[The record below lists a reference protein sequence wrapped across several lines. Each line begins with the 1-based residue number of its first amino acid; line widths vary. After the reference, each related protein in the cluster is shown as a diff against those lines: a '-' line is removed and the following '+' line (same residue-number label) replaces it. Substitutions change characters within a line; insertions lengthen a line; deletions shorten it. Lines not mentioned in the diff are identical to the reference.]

1 MVAAI
6 SEAAS
11 TNRPNPKASSHTHD
25 THLRNPARPPLL
37 PSEKDNG
44 LVPKRPKSRQVS
56 SRYMSP
62 SPSTSASVP
71 RRCSSPLVS
80 RSTNSTASS
89 TPLSVAASSTSSSF
103 PRSHSVDRRRP
114 ATAAP
119 GSVGEVSAASR
130 LLFTSTRSLSVS
142 FQGEA
147 FSLPISKAKAAP
159 NLGNV
164 RKGTPE
170 RRKPTPVRGSGAVDQ
185 VENSRPWPG
194 RSRSVNVLARSFDC
208 SVDRKKSI
216 GSGIVVG
223 SFQQSMIDE
232 SRRAS
237 FDGRLSLDLG
247 NAELLKV
254 TKQDPDG
261 NSVNDS
267 SVPTD
272 LTASDTDSVSSGST
286 SGLQECAG
294 VSGRRSGP
302 RGIVVSARFWQE
314 TNSRLRRL
322 QDPGSPLST
331 SPGSRMAV
339 AAKFIQSK
347 KFPSDPPLASPRTM
361 MSPIRGATRSASPSK
376 LMASSMPVSS
386 PIRASSPARLRNAV
400 ASPLSSSSSIAPSI
414 LSFSIDVRR
423 GKMGENR
430 IVDAHLLRLLYNR
443 HLQWRFVNARADA
456 ALLVQRMRAERNLW
470 NAWITISKL
479 RDSVTSKRMKLQ
491 WLRRKLK
498 LTSILKG
505 QMAYLEEWALL
516 ERDHSSSLHGAIEAL
531 KASTLRLPV
540 VGAIADIQSLKDAV
554 GSAVDVMQAM
564 ASSICS
570 LLSKV
575 EEMNSLVVEIA
586 DVTAKERALLEQCR
600 DFLSTLA
607 AMQVKYSSLRTH
619 ILQLN
624 RLPATSSL
632 TTTLTTRI

>member
-1 MVAAI
+1 MMVAAI

-71 RRCSSPLVS
+71 RRCSSPLIS

-89 TPLSVAASSTSSSF
+89 TPLPVAASSTSSSF

-119 GSVGEVSAASR
+119 GSAGEVSAASR

-247 NAELLKV
+247 NA
-254 TKQDPDG
+254 D
-261 NSVNDS
+261 
-267 SVPTD
+267 
-272 LTASDTDSVSSGST
+272 
-286 SGLQECAG
+286 
-294 VSGRRSGP
+294 GP

-331 SPGSRMAV
+331 SP
-339 AAKFIQSK
+339 
-347 KFPSDPPLASPRTM
+347 
-361 MSPIRGATRSASPSK
+361 
-376 LMASSMPVSS
+376 
-386 PIRASSPARLRNAV
+386 ARLRNAV

-414 LSFSIDVRR
+414 LSFSVDVRR

>member
-1 MVAAI
+1 MMVAAI

-37 PSEKDNG
+37 P
-44 LVPKRPKSRQVS
+44 LRRT
-56 SRYMSP
+56 M
-62 SPSTSASVP
+62 ASFLNDP
-71 RRCSSPLVS
+71 NRDS

-89 TPLSVAASSTSSSF
+89 TPLPVAASSTSSSF

-119 GSVGEVSAASR
+119 GSAGEVSAASR

-261 NSVNDS
+261 NSANDS

-294 VSGRRSGP
+294 VSGSRITFVNKPWFQNGSGCQ
-302 RGIVVSARFWQE
+302 IH
-314 TNSRLRRL
+314 T
-322 QDPGSPLST
+322 
-331 SPGSRMAV
+331 
-339 AAKFIQSK
+339 IK
-347 KFPSDPPLASPRTM
+347 KFPSDNPLASPRTM
-361 MSPIRGATRSASPSK
+361 MSPIRGATRPASPSK

-386 PIRASSPARLRNAV
+386 PIRASSPA
-400 ASPLSSSSSIAPSI
+400 
-414 LSFSIDVRR
+414 R

-456 ALLVQRMRAERNLW
+456 ALLVQRMRAE
-470 NAWITISKL
+470 A
-479 RDSVTSKRMKLQ
+479 
-491 WLRRKLK
+491 RKEN
-498 LTSILKG
+498 ILIVPK
-505 QMAYLEEWALL
+505 QAHQDL
-516 ERDHSSSLHGAIEAL
+516 D
-531 KASTLRLPV
+531 
-540 VGAIADIQSLKDAV
+540 DAFAPTFTM
-554 GSAVDVMQAM
+554 GWP
-564 ASSICS
+564 SSIHRILSIEQIKWSDVKVCS
-570 LLSKV
+570 S
-575 EEMNSLVVEIA
+575 
-586 DVTAKERALLEQCR
+586 
-600 DFLSTLA
+600 
-607 AMQVKYSSLRTH
+607 Y
-619 ILQLN
+619 
-624 RLPATSSL
+624 
-632 TTTLTTRI
+632 